1 LTIQIFLSSRF
12 NMVKGSTFAFA
23 SAILGFVQA
32 EHWKHGPTFGWRTYR
47 GKATIFSA
55 ETTLLAGPPPS
66 PATPRLALW
75 PGMDTMGGLIQPI
88 IVATTNEYA

>member
-1 LTIQIFLSSRF
+1 
-12 NMVKGSTFAFA
+12 MVKSGTFAFA
-23 SAILGFVQA
+23 SAILGFAQA

-47 GKATIFSA
+47 GKATILSA

-88 IVATTNEYA
+88 IVSTTNEYVYVAMAAKL